1 LLTANGAMI
10 MNKIF
15 EKEIAKEMKWAGI
28 AIIVLIVLFSFAIL
42 VIANAIL
49 ADIEILKFINK

>member
-1 LLTANGAMI
+1 

-28 AIIVLIVLFSFAIL
+28 GIMVLIFLFSFAIL
-42 VIANAIL
+42 AMANVIL

>member
-1 LLTANGAMI
+1 M
-10 MNKIF
+10 KKVF
-15 EKEIAKEMKWAGI
+15 EKELEKEMKWLGI
-28 AIIVLIVLFSFAIL
+28 ALILSSIFLLSFAIL

>member
-1 LLTANGAMI
+1 

-28 AIIVLIVLFSFAIL
+28 AFIVLIVLFSFAIL